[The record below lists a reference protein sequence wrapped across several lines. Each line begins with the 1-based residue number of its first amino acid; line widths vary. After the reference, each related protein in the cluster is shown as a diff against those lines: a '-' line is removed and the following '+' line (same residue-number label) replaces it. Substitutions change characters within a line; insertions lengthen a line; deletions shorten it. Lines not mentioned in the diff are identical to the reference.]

1 MLTQQAERKRDV
13 LQKYWPFRGTVRNRH
28 NKNLPPDIETN
39 RSMFQA
45 MTFPAE
51 KELLQDCAPW
61 SDRKHRQ
68 IFCSGN
74 FDRQGSP
81 LQNY

>member
-1 MLTQQAERKRDV
+1 
-13 LQKYWPFRGTVRNRH
+13 
-28 NKNLPPDIETN
+28 
-39 RSMFQA
+39 MFQA
-45 MTFPAE
+45 MTFPVE